1 LSNRPERVNYENK
14 KDFILFLEQQDIL
27 PSSIGQLQIIIELA
41 LQIFYAVTNDLVE
54 LKDMSTMCIKDYLRS
69 NAKKQMNDDG
79 ANNDYRMLYQ
89 KEFFMQVAI

>member
-1 LSNRPERVNYENK
+1 
-14 KDFILFLEQQDIL
+14 
-27 PSSIGQLQIIIELA
+27 
-41 LQIFYAVTNDLVE
+41 
-54 LKDMSTMCIKDYLRS
+54 MSTMCIKDYLRS